1 MILSH
6 WRSWRERGWTPIDA
20 GTYADAWHRLGGS
33 VATHPD
39 VVGRLSELAA
49 IPVQYLGW
57 FADGRLSAAMPVW
70 GRYLAL
76 SKDVLKREGKRGLF
90 DLGNAEI
97 ILPVADEAKISLRH
111 KVRYVSELNVG
122 SIAGLREQSEGL
134 AMAREPEAYSK
145 KFRYNQRREQRL
157 LEEAGGSI
165 RAMSELSA
173 SEQATIYAD
182 LFQRRWNF
190 EVPGKAHLAE
200 VFSLLREFMT
210 GALIYLNDEPVA
222 IQILYRVEAP
232 KWVSLEY
239 VNGGV
244 DPQNREFSPGSVL
257 SFVNTQT
264 AWEQAR
270 AVGKPLRYSFGPRRP
285 GIQGSLVPPGPGL
298 PDLSEITP
306 S

>member
-1 MILSH
+1 MILSY

-20 GTYADAWHRLGGS
+20 NAYAEAWHRLGGS

-39 VVGRLSELAA
+39 VVGRLSALAA

-57 FADGRLSAAMPVW
+57 FADGLLLAAMPVW
-70 GRYLAL
+70 GRHLAL

-97 ILPVADEAKISLRH
+97 ILPVAEGTTISLRH

-122 SIAGLREQSEGL
+122 NIACLREQSEGL

-165 RAMSELSA
+165 RAMPELSA

-210 GALIYLNDEPVA
+210 GSLIYLNDEPVA

-270 AVGKPLRYSFGPRRP
+270 ATGKPLRYSFGRADREYKDRWCHR
-285 GIQGSLVPPGPGL
+285 VPVYQ
-298 PDLSEITP
+298 I
-306 S
+306 